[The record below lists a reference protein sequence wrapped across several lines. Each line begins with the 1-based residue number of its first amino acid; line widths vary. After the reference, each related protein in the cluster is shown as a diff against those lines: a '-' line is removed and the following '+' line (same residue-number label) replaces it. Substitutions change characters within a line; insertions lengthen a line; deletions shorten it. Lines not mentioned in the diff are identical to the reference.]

1 MLTFDRELDVFAES
15 CSTNQIVHFYDKEAQ
30 KRYRA
35 FAFEYVYGYLYDQTN
50 YCIIYDLD
58 SCIIKSIPLRRIQ
71 DIYTVKKKY
80 KPNELLINK
89 MQEYLDNCRFDEEIH
104 MEDCN
109 VF

>member
-15 CSTNQIVHFYDKEAQ
+15 CYTNQIVHFYDKESK

-35 FAFEYVYGYLYDQTN
+35 FAYEYVYGYLYDQTN

-58 SCIIKSIPLRRIQ
+58 RYTIKSIPLYRIQ
-71 DIYTVKKKY
+71 DIYIEKKKY
-80 KPNELLINK
+80 KPNDVLINK
-89 MQEYLDNCRFDEEIH
+89 LQEYLDNCKFNEELYVEDE
-104 MEDCN
+104 N